1 MKRKYYYIIS
11 DDGKYVVTEIARG
24 GSCAGWISSYQLAT
38 DTNFAPLLFNNPKD
52 VCVKDFGKNFDLSD
66 TCTGTYWWKD
76 PGKKR
81 YEIKITWTIKEIEI
95 DI

>member
-11 DDGKYVVTEIARG
+11 EDGKYVVTEIARG

-38 DTNFAPLLFNNPKD
+38 DTNFAPLLFNNSKD
-52 VCVKDFGKNFDLSD
+52 AHVKDFRGKD
-66 TCTGTYWWKD
+66 TCTGNYWWKD
-76 PGKKR
+76 TGKKR
-81 YEIKITWTIKEIEI
+81 YEIKITWTIKEVEI